1 MAIPHTVILGAG
13 IIGLSTAH
21 YLSQSQ
27 PPSSIHLVDP
37 SKELFSSASG
47 HAGGFLAKDWFN
59 SSLASLG
66 ALSYNEHEKLAKE
79 NGGAEKWCYSKTVST
94 SLKKVN
100 AIDGERSDDWL
111 RGNGSRADAAKG
123 SGKAATQAAGER
135 TGAADKDQSS
145 EEQRRGEE
153 EAKKMPWLRRDE
165 GDKVELISGSGCE
178 AQIDP
183 KLLCQFLLQQ
193 CIERGVQ
200 VHHSAQA
207 ESVFKDLRDNLASI
221 RIVDQNGQDEVDIP
235 CTRLILAAGLW
246 TPSVFSKLF
255 PDSSLQLPISN
266 IAGHSIVVRSPRWK
280 GVKETETSDGNIP
293 TCHSIFTSKSEE
305 GGFAPELFT
314 RPNGDI
320 WLGGLNTSAEDQM
333 SEHPPSAYSPSTPK
347 ADHVEKLTNVAKQ
360 LLGNDIEVVK
370 SAVCFRPI
378 VEGKDIPIIQRLEDE
393 DLGGVKTLK
402 NGEGGVY
409 VVCGH
414 GPWGI
419 SLSLGTGKVVSEMVR
434 GVTPSVDVK
443 KFTMMKGR

>member
-1 MAIPHTVILGAG
+1 MAIPHTVILGTG
-13 IIGLSTAH
+13 IIGVSTAH

-37 SKELFSSASG
+37 SNELFSSASG

-59 SSLASLG
+59 TSLASLG

-79 NGGAEKWCYSKTVST
+79 NGGAEKWCYSRTVST

-100 AIDGERSDDWL
+100 AIDGERSDDWI
-111 RGNGSRADAAKG
+111 RGCGSRADAAKG
-123 SGKAATQAAGER
+123 SGKAAAQAAGDR
-135 TGAADKDQSS
+135 AGAADKEQSPK
-145 EEQRRGEE
+145 ERRRGEE
-153 EAKKMPWLRRDE
+153 EARKMPWLRRDE
-165 GDKVELISGSGCE
+165 GDEVELVSDSGCE

-183 KLLCQFLLQQ
+183 KLFCQFLLQQ

-200 VHHSAQA
+200 VHHPA
-207 ESVFKDLRDNLASI
+207 EAGSVSKDLRDSLASI
-221 RIVDQNGQDEVDIP
+221 RIVDQNGQHEVDIP
-235 CTRLILAAGLW
+235 CTRLILTAGLW

-255 PDSSLQLPISN
+255 PNSSLQLPISN

-280 GVKETETSDGNIP
+280 GVKETETSDGGIP
-293 TCHSIFTSKSEE
+293 TCHAIFTSKSEE

-320 WLGGLNTSAEDQM
+320 WLGGLNTPAEDQM
-333 SEHPPSAYSPSTPK
+333 SEHPPSAYSPSKPK

-360 LLGNDIEVVK
+360 LLGDDIEVVK
-370 SAVCFRPI
+370 SAVCYRPI
-378 VEGKDIPIIQRLEDE
+378 VEGKDVPIIQRIEDE

-402 NGEGGVY
+402 NWEGGVY

-434 GVTPSVDVK
+434 GVTPSVDVN